1 MKTTALI
8 VTFNRLEK
16 LKQCWMATAAL
27 PFQHIVVVDNASTD
41 NTQAWL
47 DGIEDGRLLV
57 LRADQNNGGA
67 GGFRLGAEFIA
78 EKIDTDWVFMFDDDA
93 YPQAELLVRFEELVQ
108 TNHAA
113 SNHAAYCCRVLDTR
127 GALCKMNVPFSK
139 MPKSL
144 LSTLDYIARPARYTP
159 SGLEVSEVVTL
170 SFVGA
175 IIRKDVLA
183 ANTEFIWSELFIYYD
198 DLYFS
203 YRLSQQGYRFRYSPE
218 LLFLHDVPPAIGG
231 INPPW
236 KVYYLVRNL
245 LLSRMLFKKNERPY
259 SLGAIVLRIAK
270 YLLSVTSQAN
280 KIEYIKYV
288 VRGIVDGIS
297 RKNGKQH

>member
-27 PFQHIVVVDNASTD
+27 PFEHIVVVDNASTD
-41 NTQAWL
+41 GTQTWL
-47 DGIEDGRLLV
+47 NGIEDVRLHV

-67 GGFRLGAEFIA
+67 GGFKLGAEIIA
-78 EKIDTDWVFMFDDDA
+78 QKIDTDWVFMFDDDA
-93 YPQAELLVRFEELVQ
+93 YPHAELLARFAELVQ
-108 TNHAA
+108 T
-113 SNHAAYCCRVLDTR
+113 NHAAYCCRVLDKQ
-127 GALCKMNVPFSK
+127 GVLCKMNVPFSK
-139 MPKSL
+139 MPTSL
-144 LSTLDYIARPARYTP
+144 MRTLDYIARPVRYTP
-159 SGLEVSEVVTL
+159 TGLEVSEVVTL

-183 ANTEFIWSELFIYYD
+183 ANTESIWSELFIYYD

-218 LLFLHDVPPAIGG
+218 LLFLHDVPPANGG

>member
-16 LKQCWMATAAL
+16 LKQCWSATAAL
-27 PFQHIVVVDNASTD
+27 PFENIVIVDNASTD
-41 NTQAWL
+41 NTQSWL
-47 DGIEDGRLLV
+47 SDIVDVRLHV
-57 LRADQNNGGA
+57 LRACRNDGGA
-67 GGFRLGAEFIA
+67 GGFKLGAEFIA
-78 EKIDTDWVFMFDDDA
+78 KNVDTDWVFMFDDDA
-93 YPQAELLVRFEELVQ
+93 YPDALLLKRFDRIAGSE
-108 TNHAA
+108 
-113 SNHAAYCCRVLDTR
+113 HAAYCCRVLDGQGTR
-127 GALCKMNVPFSK
+127 CKMNVPFSK
-139 MPKSL
+139 MPTTL
-144 LSTLDYIARPARYTP
+144 MQTLDYIVKPERYVPVELRP
-159 SGLEVSEVVTL
+159 SEVVTL

-218 LLFLHDVPPAIGG
+218 LLFLHDVPTPGG
-231 INPPW
+231 GVNPPW

-245 LLSRMLFKKNERPY
+245 LISRTLFKKNERPY

-270 YLLSVTSQAN
+270 YLLSFTSQE
-280 KIEYIKYV
+280 KKGEYLKYV

>member
-1 MKTTALI
+1 MKSSALI

-16 LKQCWMATAAL
+16 LKQCWATTSAL
-27 PFQHIVVVDNASTD
+27 PFEEIIIVDNASTD
-41 NTQAWL
+41 ETQPWL
-47 DGIEDGRLLV
+47 NSIEDSRLHV
-57 LRADQNNGGA
+57 IRATQNDGGA
-67 GGFRLGAEFIA
+67 GGFRLGAEYIA
-78 EKIDTDWVFMFDDDA
+78 SKIDTDWVFMFDDDA
-93 YPQAELLVRFEELVQ
+93 YPDSALLTRFCDLAQ
-108 TNHAA
+108 RFDY
-113 SNHAAYCCRVLDTR
+113 AAYCSRVLDKQ

-139 MPKSL
+139 MPTSL
-144 LSTLDYIARPARYTP
+144 LQTLDYITEPGRYTP
-159 SGLEVSEVVTL
+159 AEHKPADVVTL

-183 ANTEFIWSELFIYYD
+183 ANIEYIWPELFIYYD

-218 LLFLHDVPPAIGG
+218 LMFLHDVPASQGEIT
-231 INPPW
+231 PPW

-245 LLSRMLFKKNERPY
+245 LLSRMLFEKHERPY

-270 YLLSVTSQAN
+270 YLLSFTSQGR
-280 KIEYIKYV
+280 KGEYIKYV

>member
-1 MKTTALI
+1 MKSSALI

-16 LKQCWMATAAL
+16 LKQCWATTSAL
-27 PFQHIVVVDNASTD
+27 PFEEIIIVDNASTD
-41 NTQAWL
+41 ETQPWL
-47 DGIEDGRLLV
+47 NSIEDSRLHV
-57 LRADQNNGGA
+57 IRATQNDGGA
-67 GGFRLGAEFIA
+67 GGFRLGAEYIA
-78 EKIDTDWVFMFDDDA
+78 SKIDTDWVFMFDDDA
-93 YPQAELLVRFEELVQ
+93 YPDSALLTRFCDLAQ
-108 TNHAA
+108 RFDY
-113 SNHAAYCCRVLDTR
+113 AAYCSRVLDKQ
-127 GALCKMNVPFSK
+127 GALCKMNVPFSE
-139 MPKSL
+139 MPTSL
-144 LSTLDYIARPARYTP
+144 LQTLDYITEPGRYTP
-159 SGLEVSEVVTL
+159 AEHKPADVVTL

-183 ANTEFIWSELFIYYD
+183 ANIEYIWPELFIYYD

-218 LLFLHDVPPAIGG
+218 LMFLHDVPASQGG
-231 INPPW
+231 ITPPW

-245 LLSRMLFKKNERPY
+245 LLSRMLFEKHERPY

-270 YLLSVTSQAN
+270 YLLSFTSQG
-280 KIEYIKYV
+280 KKSEYIKYV

>member
-27 PFQHIVVVDNASTD
+27 PFEHIVVVDNASTD
-41 NTQAWL
+41 GTQTWL
-47 DGIEDGRLLV
+47 NGIEDARLHV
-57 LRADQNNGGA
+57 LRAEQNNGGA
-67 GGFRLGAEFIA
+67 GGFKLGAEIIA
-78 EKIDTDWVFMFDDDA
+78 QKIDTDWVFMFDDDA
-93 YPQAELLVRFEELVQ
+93 YPQAELLVRFAELVQ
-108 TNHAA
+108 T
-113 SNHAAYCCRVLDTR
+113 NHAAYCCRVLDKQ
-127 GALCKMNVPFSK
+127 GVLCKMNVPFTK
-139 MPKSL
+139 MPTSL
-144 LSTLDYIARPARYTP
+144 MRTLDYIARPGRYTP
-159 SGLEVSEVVTL
+159 TGLEVSEVVTL

-183 ANTEFIWSELFIYYD
+183 ANTESIWSELFIYYD

-218 LLFLHDVPPAIGG
+218 LLFLHDVPPANGG

>member
-16 LKQCWMATAAL
+16 LKQCWMATAAM
-27 PFQHIVVVDNASTD
+27 PFEHIVVVDNASTD
-41 NTQAWL
+41 GTQTWL
-47 DGIEDGRLLV
+47 NGIEDARLHV

-67 GGFRLGAEFIA
+67 GGFKLGAEIIA
-78 EKIDTDWVFMFDDDA
+78 QKIDTDWVFMFDDDA
-93 YPQAELLVRFEELVQ
+93 YPQAELLVRFAELVQ
-108 TNHAA
+108 T
-113 SNHAAYCCRVLDTR
+113 NHAAYCCRVLDKQ
-127 GALCKMNVPFSK
+127 GVLCKMNVTFSR
-139 MPKSL
+139 MPTSL
-144 LSTLDYIARPARYTP
+144 MRTLDYIAMPASYNPT
-159 SGLEVSEVVTL
+159 GLEVSEVVTL

-183 ANTEFIWSELFIYYD
+183 ANTESIWSELFIYYD

-218 LLFLHDVPPAIGG
+218 LLFLHDVPPANGG

>member
-1 MKTTALI
+1 MKATALI

-27 PFQHIVVVDNASTD
+27 SFEHIVIVDNASTD
-41 NTQAWL
+41 DTQAWL
-47 DGIEDGRLLV
+47 EGIEDTRLHV
-57 LRADQNNGGA
+57 LRAGQNDGGA
-67 GGFRLGAEFIA
+67 GGFKLGAEFIA

-93 YPQAELLVRFEELVQ
+93 YPQAELLARFAKLEQ
-108 TNHAA
+108 T
-113 SNHAAYCCRVLDTR
+113 NHAAYCCRVIDKQ
-127 GALCKMNVPFSK
+127 GMLCKMNVPFSK
-139 MPKSL
+139 MPTSL
-144 LSTLDYIARPARYTP
+144 MRTLDYIARPDRYTP
-159 SGLEVSEVVTL
+159 TGLEASEVITL

-183 ANTEFIWSELFIYYD
+183 ANTESIRSELFIYYD

-218 LLFLHDVPPAIGG
+218 LLFLHDVAPASGG

-259 SLGAIVLRIAK
+259 SFGAIVLRIAK
-270 YLLSVTSQAN
+270 YLLSFTSQGN
-280 KIEYIKYV
+280 KIEYIRYV
-288 VRGIVDGIS
+288 IRGIVDGIS
-297 RKNGKQH
+297 LKNGKRH

>member
-1 MKTTALI
+1 MPFDDI
-8 VTFNRLEK
+8 V
-16 LKQCWMATAAL
+16 
-27 PFQHIVVVDNASTD
+27 IVDNASTD
-41 NTQAWL
+41 ETQSWL
-47 DGIEDGRLLV
+47 HSIEDSRLHAI
-57 LRADQNNGGA
+57 RAAQNDGGA
-67 GGFRLGAEFIA
+67 GGFRLGSEYIA
-78 EKIDTDWVFMFDDDA
+78 SKIDTDWVFMFDDDA
-93 YPQAELLVRFEELVQ
+93 YPDRTLLTHFAELAQRFGYE
-108 TNHAA
+108 
-113 SNHAAYCCRVLDTR
+113 AYCCRVLDRQGT
-127 GALCKMNVPFSK
+127 LCKMNVPFSK
-139 MPKSL
+139 MPTSL
-144 LSTLDYIARPARYTP
+144 VHTLGYIARPERYIP
-159 SGLEVSEVVTL
+159 AELKPADVVTF

-183 ANTEFIWSELFIYYD
+183 ANIEYIWPELFIYYD

-218 LLFLHDVPPAIGG
+218 LVFLHDVPAGQGG

-245 LLSRMLFKKNERPY
+245 LLSRMLFKKHERPY

-270 YLLSVTSQAN
+270 YLLSFTSQG
-280 KIEYIKYV
+280 KKGEYIKYV

>member
-27 PFQHIVVVDNASTD
+27 PFEHIVVVDNASTD
-41 NTQAWL
+41 GTQTWL
-47 DGIEDGRLLV
+47 NGIEDVRLHV

-67 GGFRLGAEFIA
+67 GGFKLGAEIIA
-78 EKIDTDWVFMFDDDA
+78 QKIDTDWVFMFDDDA
-93 YPQAELLVRFEELVQ
+93 YPHAELLARFAELVQ
-108 TNHAA
+108 T
-113 SNHAAYCCRVLDTR
+113 NHAAYCCRVLDKQ
-127 GALCKMNVPFSK
+127 GVLCKMNVPFSK
-139 MPKSL
+139 MPTSL
-144 LSTLDYIARPARYTP
+144 MRTLDYIARPARYTP
-159 SGLEVSEVVTL
+159 TGLEVSEVVTL

-183 ANTEFIWSELFIYYD
+183 ANTESIWSELFIYYD

-218 LLFLHDVPPAIGG
+218 LLFLHDVPPANGG

>member
-27 PFQHIVVVDNASTD
+27 PFEHIVVVDNASTD
-41 NTQAWL
+41 GTQTWL
-47 DGIEDGRLLV
+47 NGIEDARLHV
-57 LRADQNNGGA
+57 LRAEQNNGGA
-67 GGFRLGAEFIA
+67 GGFKLGAEIIA
-78 EKIDTDWVFMFDDDA
+78 QKIDTDWVFMFDDDA
-93 YPQAELLVRFEELVQ
+93 YPQAELLVRFAELVQ
-108 TNHAA
+108 T
-113 SNHAAYCCRVLDTR
+113 NHAAYCCRVLDKQ
-127 GALCKMNVPFSK
+127 GVLCKMNVPFTK
-139 MPKSL
+139 MPTSL
-144 LSTLDYIARPARYTP
+144 MRTLDYIARPGRYTP
-159 SGLEVSEVVTL
+159 TGLEVSEVVTL

-183 ANTEFIWSELFIYYD
+183 ANIESIWSELFIYYD

-218 LLFLHDVPPAIGG
+218 LLFLHDVPPANGG